1 DETTA
6 DARVDDGD
14 AEESDDP
21 QVISEADVH
30 PAQNDADDPDPEP
43 RPCPT
48 CAGDGQVTGDPS
60 AFVKPPAVDPR
71 RLLPD
76 ATLYIHLAEAGLT
89 RDSEGIAEFEGVGPI
104 TRSQVIEFLRHTNV
118 RVVPV
123 VDPANQDPVDGYTV
137 PASMAEA
144 LHLRNPFCVFP
155 WGTNRSRK
163 KDKDHNK
170 PYVPLASG
178 GPPGQTSM
186 DNLALLTRFSH
197 RLKTHGRWRLRQTS
211 PGVYEWRS
219 PHGYLFCVDET
230 GTYPLGR
237 DRPCRDQR
245 QHE

>member
-1 DETTA
+1 M
-6 DARVDDGD
+6 
-14 AEESDDP
+14 
-21 QVISEADVH
+21 
-30 PAQNDADDPDPEP
+30 
-43 RPCPT
+43 
-48 CAGDGQVTGDPS
+48 
-60 AFVKPPAVDPR
+60 
-71 RLLPD
+71 
-76 ATLYIHLAEAGLT
+76 
-89 RDSEGIAEFEGVGPI
+89 
-104 TRSQVIEFLRHTNV
+104 IEFLGHTNV

-123 VDPANQDPVDGYTV
+123 VDPANQDPVDGYVV

-219 PHGYLFCVDET
+219 PHGYLFRVDET

-237 DRPCRDQR
+237 DRPGRDQR